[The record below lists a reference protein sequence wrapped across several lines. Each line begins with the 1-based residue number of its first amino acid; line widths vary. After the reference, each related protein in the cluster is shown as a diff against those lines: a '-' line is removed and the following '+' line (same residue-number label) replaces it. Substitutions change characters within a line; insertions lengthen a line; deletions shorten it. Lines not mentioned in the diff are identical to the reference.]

1 MNPRLPVLVLAAT
14 IAVLAAAAFFA
25 RKTPPPRGLPPALA
39 KEVDVLRDA
48 RRLRPDIPAGG
59 VGHADYAKR
68 LDVLRAAPEPDLRA
82 LEDVVL
88 NRREDLLLRID
99 LLSALRPGEFA
110 RQLLARLV
118 SDPGEPAELRLAALS
133 ALGQYKDPHTF
144 DTLRALWMSRFEGR
158 YHVVVALGD
167 CGQPGAIPLLREAL
181 GTSQPPDVRA
191 HAALALGNYP
201 EALEDLIR
209 LSKTDGQL
217 AVRENALRALAR
229 STSPEAER
237 ALRES
242 DLKPLAEA
250 LLKERAA
257 TSSPPERKGR

>member
-25 RKTPPPRGLPPALA
+25 RKTPAPRPLPPAVA
-39 KEVDVLRDA
+39 KEVDVLRQE
-48 RRLRPDIPAGG
+48 RRRTPDIPAGG
-59 VGHADYAKR
+59 VGYPEYAKR

-88 NRREDLLLRID
+88 NRREDPLLRID
-99 LLSALRPGEFA
+99 LLSALRPGDFA
-110 RQLLARLV
+110 RQLLVKLV
-118 SDPGEPAELRLAALS
+118 SDPGEPLSLRIAALS
-133 ALGQYKDPHTF
+133 ALGQYPDPHTL
-144 DTLRALWMSRFEGR
+144 DTLRALWRSDFEAR

-167 CGQPGAIPLLREAL
+167 CRQPGAVPLLREAL
-181 GTSQPPDVRA
+181 GTSQALDVRS

-209 LSKTDGQL
+209 LSKEDVQL
-217 AVRENALRALAR
+217 TVRENALRALAR
-229 STSPEAER
+229 SASPEAER

-242 DLKPLAEA
+242 KLPLAEA
-250 LLKERAA
+250 LLKERA